1 MEEFYIRTWNVYNVH
16 PIGHL
21 INFLCPSYKKK
32 RSFCY
37 TNGWSV
43 SNSCRLNFGKIE
55 NSSTSLLILQ
65 YFSNPMMPYYCSCVS
80 PPEWMYVNTIQ
91 DCKGGPVTHFLI
103 LLTPVNEI
111 HNKNQRL
118 LTNCR
123 KMEISVTDT
132 YHLSTIAQRTSK
144 LFSYSIISV
153 THNLTKSVVV
163 KRKKDVR
170 NNSKSNASCTG
181 LSDEMNKEIHLWLF
195 WNN

>member
-1 MEEFYIRTWNVYNVH
+1 MHLLRNICKICTSRGRLDEIAKSSERTRSHFRILYEDMEEFYIRTWNVYNVH

-80 PPEWMYVNTIQ
+80 PPE
-91 DCKGGPVTHFLI
+91 
-103 LLTPVNEI
+103 
-111 HNKNQRL
+111 
-118 LTNCR
+118 
-123 KMEISVTDT
+123 
-132 YHLSTIAQRTSK
+132 
-144 LFSYSIISV
+144 
-153 THNLTKSVVV
+153 
-163 KRKKDVR
+163 
-170 NNSKSNASCTG
+170 
-181 LSDEMNKEIHLWLF
+181 
-195 WNN
+195 